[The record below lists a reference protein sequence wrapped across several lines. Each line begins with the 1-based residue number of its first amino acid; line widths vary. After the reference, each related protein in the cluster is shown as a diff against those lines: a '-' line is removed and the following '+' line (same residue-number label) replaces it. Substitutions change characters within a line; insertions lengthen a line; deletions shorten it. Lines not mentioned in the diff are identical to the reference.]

1 MTRDRP
7 VFLPRPAR
15 PLPARSW
22 YATADAAALAAL
34 MLLAWHANS
43 LIIAA
48 GLFAAGAAATAPA
61 EARLRSRPG
70 RSTGIAPT
78 IAAILILATFLLILL
93 GIISYVTR

>member
-1 MTRDRP
+1 
-7 VFLPRPAR
+7 
-15 PLPARSW
+15 
-22 YATADAAALAAL
+22 

-70 RSTGIAPT
+70 RSTGIAPI

-93 GIISYVTR
+93 GIIS